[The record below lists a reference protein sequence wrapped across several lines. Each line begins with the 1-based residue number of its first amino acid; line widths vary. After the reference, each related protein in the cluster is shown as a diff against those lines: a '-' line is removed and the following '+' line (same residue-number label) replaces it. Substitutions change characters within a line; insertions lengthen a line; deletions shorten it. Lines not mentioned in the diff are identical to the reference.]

1 MKRYKRYFKESY
13 LDFHITDEMISWFK
27 ERTLRHIEL
36 VKEYG
41 HKIEDVLLNKDDQW
55 KQRFRYNLDTHDSIK
70 FEDPEY
76 EPYIIITWNYKCKDN
91 GVTLNIS
98 ESDFNLMNIATEHHV
113 KHSEHHPE
121 FWSDR
126 ENVIPK
132 NDRDKFDANII
143 PTIEISNMP
152 FMALC
157 EMVADWCAMSKERG
171 NTPKEWADKVIGKR
185 WSFPEKQVKQ
195 IYKLIDLVW

>member
-70 FEDPEY
+70 FEDPEFVL
-76 EPYIIITWNYKCKDN
+76 YIVNSFIDGTYLKDFAKKSYH
-91 GVTLNIS
+91 NI
-98 ESDFNLMNIATEHHV
+98 V
-113 KHSEHHPE
+113 K
-121 FWSDR
+121 DR
-126 ENVIPK
+126 LE
-132 NDRDKFDANII
+132 
-143 PTIEISNMP
+143 
-152 FMALC
+152 
-157 EMVADWCAMSKERG
+157 
-171 NTPKEWADKVIGKR
+171 
-185 WSFPEKQVKQ
+185 VK
-195 IYKLIDLVW
+195 